1 MPFTSY
7 KKRSVARQ
15 TGAVNFY
22 YDVSLDNSTGSCVF
36 GLSGTNALTFTASSG
51 KLYDPSSKFVSSYAT
66 NQTFSISGQAK
77 GAMLDYWINGKCV
90 GLGVPISS
98 GSYDWLIVS
107 PTSCS
112 AEFQASILGESPN
125 YSMQTTGA
133 YTAPNVQVSGA
144 IINNT
149 PERPFRIFSVT
160 NSLTN
165 SPFSVVGFTTG
176 NITGT
181 GYVVLTST
189 ETGLNDYVVPLLLET
204 NFGNVALN
212 FDVSGDY
219 TRTPSFYISYAPAI
233 SLVAAGT
240 VEATDINFSYYPTG
254 MPLAISL
261 DYVSGTTG
269 NIYADQTVSTGIEY
283 RTLGGTVTGYAQ
295 LSQTQTGLITG
306 TGAFGDSWTTTGS
319 GVFTSDFVYTS
330 GSVSKLW
337 TGIVYGTGEGYIGT
351 FNSLEIPAYAYITGR
366 VTGDAVSGVF
376 SYDFPISG
384 VAIKYP
390 SFSISGGPIGNSGIY
405 STRVSGYRTAA
416 ASVWIDELFEG
427 DYLSLDGVITEYKA
441 YDAVAPYSFNS
452 MAGLIDILNTY
463 PIFEVTAA
471 QITGRTGEDV
481 GTGAFGVPL
490 MTGVGEPGVSGLMQ
504 LWGIRSGELGN
515 VSIAASGGISIS
527 GSQVSLTGGKTF
539 YYTLIPAVPDSIWYG
554 RVAGSVSVAGY
565 VTASGS
571 GELSGTASMI
581 DRVRTFTGTWGLQTG
596 DRDYLTDGQ
605 VSGISSYQSA
615 PVTFYDV
622 VNSVSAQVAYND
634 DYMADSPD
642 LALLT
647 VTGVGTNSG
656 VQFMLS
662 GTY

>member
-36 GLSGTNALTFTASSG
+36 GLSGSNGLAFTATSG
-51 KLYDPSSKFVSSYAT
+51 KLYDPSGKFVSSYAP

-77 GAMLDYWINGKCV
+77 GEMLDYWINGKCV
-90 GLGVPISS
+90 GLGVPINS

-112 AEFQASILGESPN
+112 AEFKASILGESPD
-125 YSMQTTGA
+125 YSMQTTGIYA
-133 YTAPNVQVSGA
+133 APNVQVSGA
-144 IINNT
+144 IVNNT
-149 PERPFRIFSVT
+149 PARPFRIFSVSNT
-160 NSLTN
+160 LTN

-176 NITGT
+176 DITGT

-189 ETGLNDYVVPLLLET
+189 ETGLNDYVVPLSLET

-212 FDVSGDY
+212 FSVSGDY
-219 TRTPSFYISYAPAI
+219 TRTPSFYISYAPPI

-240 VEATDINFSYYPTG
+240 VEATDIDFSYYPTG
-254 MPLAISL
+254 MSLAISL

-269 NIYADQTVSTGIEY
+269 NIYADQAVSTGVEY
-283 RTLGGTVTGYAQ
+283 RTLNGTVTGYSQ

-306 TGAFGDSWTTTGS
+306 TGAFGDGWTTTGS
-319 GVFTSDFVYTS
+319 GVFISDYVYATGFVS
-330 GSVSKLW
+330 ELW
-337 TGIVYGTGEGYIGT
+337 TAVVYGTGEGYIGSFYST
-351 FNSLEIPAYAYITGR
+351 EIPAYAYVTGS

-376 SYDFPISG
+376 NYDFPISG
-384 VAIKYP
+384 RAIKSP
-390 SFSISGGPIGNSGIY
+390 SFSMSGGPVGNSGIH

-416 ASVWIDELFEG
+416 ASVWISDLFEG
-427 DYLSLDGVITEYKA
+427 DYLSLDGVTTEYKA
-441 YDAVAPYSFNS
+441 YDAVAPYSFDS

-463 PIFEVTAA
+463 PMFEVTAS

-481 GTGAFGVPL
+481 GTGEFGIPL
-490 MTGVGEPGVSGLMQ
+490 MTGIGLYGVSGLMR
-504 LWGIRSGELGN
+504 LEGIRSGELGN

-539 YYTLIPAVPDSIWYG
+539 YYSLIPALDGSIWYG

-565 VTASGS
+565 VTALGS

-622 VNSVSAQVAYND
+622 TNSVSAQVSYND
-634 DYMADSPD
+634 DYDADSPD

-647 VTGVGTNSG
+647 ITGVGTNSG
-656 VQFMLS
+656 AQFMLS